1 LVILQ
6 TTIQDIFNID
16 QTLETAAQRMSE
28 IVESRREAPTSSV
41 EPAPVQSEDKTA
53 AGALENALAACEDD
67 QDVQVI
73 FKCYIISLS

>member
-1 LVILQ
+1 M
-6 TTIQDIFNID
+6 
-16 QTLETAAQRMSE
+16 ETAAQRMSE

-67 QDVQVI
+67 QDVQV
-73 FKCYIISLS
+73 K